1 VPATSGS
8 FLTVNADEQ
17 TTSGLEL
24 EATWQPTSEW
34 RISANYTHLFK
45 NRTSFPVAAGTPRPE
60 DWLANRFGSIIVNY
74 QRGKWNFNL
83 NGTLRAEAKVLPQ
96 GTTAVFSLI

>member
-1 VPATSGS
+1 MPMSKPRQDWNWKPLGNRPPNGASV
-8 FLTVNADEQ
+8 
-17 TTSGLEL
+17 
-24 EATWQPTSEW
+24 
-34 RISANYTHLFK
+34 ANYTHLFK

-96 GTTAVFSLI
+96 GTTAGLV